1 MRDHVDAFRDFGDGD
16 LRMISNHD
24 ATRYEME
31 YVRDDLEDAFTA
43 EELNEAHLN
52 LVANQVSSDSF
63 GQAVDHGEMQAQQFF
78 FEDVIAFVFPS
89 SRYDGY
95 LVSFDRNDSIPVTEV
110 VETGVDLLN

>member
-1 MRDHVDAFRDFGDGD
+1 MGDHVEVFRGFGDGD
-16 LRMISNHD
+16 LRIVSTHN

-31 YVRDDLEDAFTA
+31 YVRDDLEDAFTT
-43 EELNEAHLN
+43 EELNEAHRN

-63 GQAVDHGEMQAQQFF
+63 GQAVDHGDMQAQQFF

-95 LVSFDRNDSIPVTEV
+95 LVSYDRTESIPVTEV
-110 VETGVDLLN
+110 VETGVDVLD